1 MAGKFPAL
9 LGRGN
14 WAKCAGETSASFLW
28 HVYKPAISQTAH
40 QNLWPACDLHISDL
54 QGLMNWSQWQ
64 PHKWVPTLATWTDVN
79 LAVVRPGPNA
89 NSSLKLLVLYSHP
102 DLQRWL
108 SWRPRWTPDSPV
120 LSLCLLFS
128 DTRGHPWPGLDK
140 EDETVMPT
148 AKHARKYPGCLAH
161 WLTPGLPTS
170 VPGPVPG
177 TCQWGGRQW
186 RPRVLQLGVQTQ
198 RGGQQ
203 RTGTGP
209 PKPGPQGMNVHPAG

>member
-14 WAKCAGETSASFLW
+14 WAKCAGETAASFLW

-79 LAVVRPGPNA
+79 LTVVRPGPNA

-108 SWRPRWTPDSPV
+108 SWRPRRTPDSPV
-120 LSLCLLFS
+120 PSLCLLFS

-148 AKHARKYPGCLAH
+148 ASCPEVPRLPGSLTHSRFTNICARTCPRDLSAGWEAVAPQSITVRC
-161 WLTPGLPTS
+161 TN
-170 VPGPVPG
+170 PVRW
-177 TCQWGGRQW
+177 TAKDRN
-186 RPRVLQLGVQTQ
+186 RPS
-198 RGGQQ
+198 
-203 RTGTGP
+203 
-209 PKPGPQGMNVHPAG
+209 PAQASGH